1 MLSFIPSPDQS
12 VWFIGPFPL
21 RAYALFIVIG
31 IFVAIRWGQHSWV
44 ARGGDAED
52 IINVAMYAVPS
63 GIIGGRL
70 YHVISDWQIYFGDNG
85 RGALAALRIW
95 DGGLGIWGA
104 IALGFLGSWYAAK
117 KYELSI
123 RLLADS
129 LAPGI
134 AVAQAIGRFGN
145 YFNQEL
151 FGAPTTVP
159 WALEIDPQFRPDGY
173 EMFQTFHPTFLYE
186 SLWCLALAF
195 ALVQLEKRVG
205 LKNGQV
211 FALYVAFYTLGRVWI
226 EMLRIDTANTI
237 LGIRL
242 NVFTA
247 LVVGLLAISWFI
259 RSRRAL
265 NRASNNTNTPNE

>member
-1 MLSFIPSPDQS
+1 MISAIPSPDQS

-31 IFVAIRWGQHSWV
+31 IFVAIRWGQKRWV
-44 ARGGDAED
+44 SRGGDAED
-52 IINVAMYAVPS
+52 IINVAMFVVPI
-63 GIIGGRL
+63 GIIGGRF
-70 YHVISDWQIYFGDNG
+70 YHVISDWQIYFGESG
-85 RGALAALRIW
+85 RGFIAALRIW

-104 IALGFLGSWYAAK
+104 VAFGFLGAWFAAN
-117 KYELSI
+117 KYNLSI

-129 LAPGI
+129 LAPGV
-134 AVAQAIGRFGN
+134 AVAQSIGRFGN

-151 FGAPTTVP
+151 FGAPTSLP
-159 WALEIDPQFRPDGY
+159 WALEIDPIFRPDGY
-173 EMFQTFHPTFLYE
+173 AGFTTFHPTFLYE
-186 SLWCLALAF
+186 SLWCLGLALI
-195 ALVQLEKRVG
+195 LVQLEKRFN

-211 FALYVAFYTLGRVWI
+211 FALYVVLYTLGRVWI

-247 LVVGLLAISWFI
+247 LIVGLLAIIWFI
-259 RSRRAL
+259 RSRRSETSAEI
-265 NRASNNTNTPNE
+265 TQD